1 MSRVTKKFFMK
12 LAPVA
17 IGMVYVFVVLE
28 VAALFEDPF
37 HGFLAGAL
45 MVIGPM
51 LAYMLYE
58 TWQQAKREVEQENE
72 IMMRTLKDS

>member
-17 IGMVYVFVVLE
+17 IGMAYVFVVLE
-28 VAALFEDPF
+28 VAALFEDPL
-37 HGFLAGAL
+37 HGLVAGGL

-58 TWQQAKREVEQENE
+58 TWQQAKREVENENRE
-72 IMMRTLKDS
+72 MMTVLKDS

>member
-17 IGMVYVFVVLE
+17 IGMAYVFVVLE
-28 VAALFEDPF
+28 VAALFEDPL
-37 HGFLAGAL
+37 HGLVVGGL

>member
-1 MSRVTKKFFMK
+1 
-12 LAPVA
+12 
-17 IGMVYVFVVLE
+17 
-28 VAALFEDPF
+28 
-37 HGFLAGAL
+37 

>member
-17 IGMVYVFVVLE
+17 IGMAYVFIVLE
-28 VAALFEDPF
+28 VAALFEDPLY
-37 HGFLAGAL
+37 GLLIAGL
-45 MVIGPM
+45 MVVGPM
-51 LAYMLYE
+51 VAYMLYE

>member
-17 IGMVYVFVVLE
+17 IGMAYVFVVLE
-28 VAALFEDPF
+28 VAAMFEDPLY
-37 HGFLAGAL
+37 GFITAGL
-45 MVIGPM
+45 MVVGPM